1 MKGYSLR
8 FKGKDLPEWDLGYC
22 TIHYA
27 LFGIFCTVQCAF
39 LAKRLFFRMSKVLEQ
54 TRFLN
59 KMHFFEVRSCCGV
72 PSVVS
77 RSSLGGIEQPIRE
90 VKEIG
95 FLINSTFCNWEFL
108 GSSLVRPWFMLGL

>member
-1 MKGYSLR
+1 
-8 FKGKDLPEWDLGYC
+8 
-22 TIHYA
+22 
-27 LFGIFCTVQCAF
+27 
-39 LAKRLFFRMSKVLEQ
+39 
-54 TRFLN
+54 
-59 KMHFFEVRSCCGV
+59 MHFIEVRSCCGV

-108 GSSLVRPWFMLGL
+108 GSSLVRPWFVLGYWRGNTKEDTRESNLNKSTIYEKISIKERGASNETPLKY